1 MIGGAA
7 LSARAIGD
15 ASRRELASSW
25 GGPDPRLAPTV
36 ARPPRERVRRLM
48 LHKP

>member
-1 MIGGAA
+1 MIGRAA
-7 LSARAIGD
+7 LSAQAIGD

-25 GGPDPRLAPTV
+25 GGPDPRLARTV
-36 ARPPRERVRRLM
+36 ARPARERIRRLT